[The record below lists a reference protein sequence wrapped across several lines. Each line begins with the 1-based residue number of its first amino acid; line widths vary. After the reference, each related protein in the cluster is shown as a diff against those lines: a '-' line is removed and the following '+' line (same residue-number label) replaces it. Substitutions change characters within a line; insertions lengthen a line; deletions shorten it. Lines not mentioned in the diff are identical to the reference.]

1 MKKMI
6 TLCLTLVMLILCF
19 TGCGGSKDHKDTQ
32 TQAQVQKPA
41 TEEQKPVADGINV
54 IDVFAGLNLEECIPD
69 DDQWDNKL
77 DGSGM
82 FWSHDL
88 NILTNNVDYDKS
100 NSDVKEF
107 LKDIDVYWVEHDEM
121 QYKLRNGDVITLG
134 LEYSKSEAEA
144 LGITV
149 LEETKQ
155 YTVDWLIEVYRDSVE
170 LDLAKLQEMAK
181 NMIDRRLS
189 EDDVTYFSSG
199 EADWVENYTHTA
211 DARVF
216 CEYGHDGN
224 GERYIR
230 YVLVMVKVQMEYDAE
245 TDVETEDGMVYEH
258 HSEEKKTLYLIPVAK
273 AEGADEK
280 IAFGIESID
289 LEEDWYGEEVTYTFG
304 GGYQELNGT
313 LVELDYDDETGTRVI
328 DTETVI
334 EELTIN

>member
-1 MKKMI
+1 MKRI
-6 TLCLTLVMLILCF
+6 IAFFLALVMLALCF
-19 TGCGGSKDHKDTQ
+19 SGCGGEK
-32 TQAQVQKPA
+32 
-41 TEEQKPVADGINV
+41 ELVADGKTV
-54 IDVFAGLNLEECIPD
+54 IDVFAGVNLEECIPD
-69 DDQWDNKL
+69 DDQWDFKL

-82 FWSHDL
+82 FWSQDL
-88 NILTNNVDYDKS
+88 NILTNDVDYDKS

-107 LKDIDVYWVEHDEM
+107 LKDIDVYWVEKDEM
-121 QYKLRNGDVITLG
+121 KYKLRNGDVITLG

-155 YTVDWLIEVYRDSVE
+155 YTVDWLIEVYRDSSE
-170 LDLAKLQEMAK
+170 LDQAKLQEMVQ

-189 EDDVTYFSSG
+189 KDDVTYFSSG

-211 DARVF
+211 DAKVF
-216 CEYGHDGN
+216 CEYGPDGN

-230 YVLVMVKVQMEYDAE
+230 YVLVMVTVQMEYDAE
-245 TDVETEDGMVYEH
+245 TDVETEEGMVYEH
-258 HSEEKKTLYLIPVAK
+258 RSEEKKTLYLIPVGK
-273 AEGADEK
+273 TDENMLDL
-280 IAFGIESID
+280 ESID
-289 LEEDWYGEEVTYTFG
+289 QEEYWDGGEVTYSFG

>member
-1 MKKMI
+1 MKKWI
-6 TLCLTLVMLILCF
+6 VLALSLVLLMMCF
-19 TGCGGSKDHKDTQ
+19 NGCGGEK
-32 TQAQVQKPA
+32 
-41 TEEQKPVADGINV
+41 ELVADGKTV

-69 DDQWDNKL
+69 DEDFKL

-107 LKDIDVYWVEHDEM
+107 LKDIDVYWVEEDEM
-121 QYKLRNGDVITLG
+121 KYKLRNGDVITLG

-155 YTVDWLIEVYRDSVE
+155 YTVDWLIEVYRDSAE
-170 LDLAKLQEMAK
+170 LDQTELQEMTQ

-189 EDDVTYFSSG
+189 RDDVYYFSSG
-199 EADWVENYTHTA
+199 EADWAENYTHTA

-216 CEYGHDGN
+216 CQYAPDGN
-224 GERYIR
+224 GERYIHF
-230 YVLVMVKVQMEYDAE
+230 VLVMVTVRMEYDTA
-245 TDVETEDGMVYEH
+245 TGAETEDGAVYEH
-258 HSEEKKTLYLIPVAK
+258 CSEEKKTLYLISVAK
-273 AEGADEK
+273 ADET
-280 IAFGIESID
+280 AYELDSID
-289 LEEDWYGEEVTYTFG
+289 LEEYWDGGEVSYTFG

-313 LVELDYDDETGTRVI
+313 LVKLDYDDETGKSVI

-334 EELTIN
+334 KELTIN

>member
-1 MKKMI
+1 MKRI
-6 TLCLTLVMLILCF
+6 IAFSLVLVLLSFCF
-19 TGCGGSKDHKDTQ
+19 SGCGGEK
-32 TQAQVQKPA
+32 
-41 TEEQKPVADGINV
+41 ELVANGKTV
-54 IDVFAGLNLEECIPD
+54 IDVFAGMNLEECIPD
-69 DDQWDNKL
+69 DWDDKL
-77 DGSGM
+77 DGSGT

-88 NILTNNVDYDKS
+88 NILTNDVDYDRS

-134 LEYSKSEAEA
+134 LEYSKSQAET

-149 LEETKQ
+149 LEGTKQ
-155 YTVDWLIEVYRDSVE
+155 YTVDWLIEVYRDSSE
-170 LDLAKLQEMAK
+170 LDQAKLQEMAQ

-189 EDDVTYFSSG
+189 KDDVTYFSSG

-216 CEYGHDGN
+216 CEYWPDGN

-230 YVLVMVKVQMEYDAE
+230 YVLVMVTVQMEYDAE
-245 TDVETEDGMVYEH
+245 TDVETEEGMVYEH
-258 HSEEKKTLYLIPVAK
+258 RFEEKKTLYLIPVGK
-273 AEGADEK
+273 TDE
-280 IAFGIESID
+280 IMLDLESID
-289 LEEDWYGEEVTYTFG
+289 QEEYWDGGEVTYSFG

>member
-1 MKKMI
+1 MKRI
-6 TLCLTLVMLILCF
+6 IAFSLALVILALCLS
-19 TGCGGSKDHKDTQ
+19 GCGGEK
-32 TQAQVQKPA
+32 
-41 TEEQKPVADGINV
+41 ELVADGKTV

-69 DDQWDNKL
+69 DDQWAYKL

-82 FWSHDL
+82 LWSHDFD
-88 NILTNNVDYDKS
+88 ILTNNVDYDKS

-121 QYKLRNGDVITLG
+121 QDKLRNGDVITLG

-155 YTVDWLIEVYRDSVE
+155 YTVDWLIEVYRDSAE
-170 LDLAKLQEMAK
+170 LDQAKLKETAQ

-189 EDDVTYFSSG
+189 EDDVTYYSSG

-216 CEYGHDGN
+216 CEYGPDGN

-230 YVLVMVKVQMEYDAE
+230 YVLVMVTVRMEFDE
-245 TDVETEDGMVYEH
+245 DTGVETEDGAVYEH
-258 HSEEKKTLYLIPVAK
+258 RSEEKKTLYLIPDAK
-273 AEGADEK
+273 ADE
-280 IAFGIESID
+280 ISFGIETINQ
-289 LEEDWYGEEVTYTFG
+289 EEHWDGGEVTYTFG

-313 LVELDYDDETGTRVI
+313 LVELDYDDETGKSVI

-334 EELTIN
+334 EEITIN